1 MRRAKV
7 LMHGTWAG
15 DILEDERVYRF
26 TYRAE
31 YLKRAN
37 LPTGQAGVRAVS
49 VTLPLRSEPHE
60 SPILHPFFDGLIP
73 EGWVLAIAERN
84 WKLKERD
91 RMGLLLV
98 CCRDPIGAV
107 SIEPFDEGTDER

>member
-7 LMHGTWAG
+7 LMH
-15 DILEDERVYRF
+15 DEWVGEIIEEERSYRF
-26 TYRAE
+26 SYRSE
-31 YLKRAN
+31 YLQR
-37 LPTGQAGVRAVS
+37 PYPEPVS
-49 VTLPLRSEPHE
+49 VTLPLRAEPFQ
-60 SPILHPFFDGLIP
+60 STILFPFFDGLIP

-107 SIEPFDEGTDER
+107 SIEPFNDEADER

>member
-1 MRRAKV
+1 MRQAKV
-7 LMHGTWAG
+7 LMHGVWSG
-15 DILEDERVYRF
+15 DILEDERGYRF

-37 LPTGQAGVRAVS
+37 AQAVS
-49 VTLPLRSEPHE
+49 VTFPLRSEPYE
-60 SPILHPFFDGLIP
+60 STILHPFFDGLIP
-73 EGWVLAIAERN
+73 EGWVLSIAERN

-98 CCRDPIGAV
+98 CCADPIGAV
-107 SIEPFDEGTDER
+107 SIEPFNEPTDER

>member
-15 DILEDERVYRF
+15 DILEEERSYRF
-26 TYRAE
+26 SYRKE
-31 YLKRAN
+31 YLDREDAR
-37 LPTGQAGVRAVS
+37 PVS
-49 VTLPLRSEPHE
+49 VTLPLRAEPYD

-98 CCRDPIGAV
+98 CCADSIGAV
-107 SIEPFDEGTDER
+107 SIEPFNVETDER

>member
-15 DILEDERVYRF
+15 DILEDERAYRF
-26 TYRAE
+26 TYRPE
-31 YLKRAN
+31 YLERAD
-37 LPTGQAGVRAVS
+37 ARAVS
-49 VTLPLRSEPHE
+49 VTLPLRSEPYE
-60 SPILHPFFDGLIP
+60 STILHPFFDGLIP
-73 EGWVLAIAERN
+73 EGWILDVAERN

-98 CCRDPIGAV
+98 CCADPIGAV
-107 SIEPFDEGTDER
+107 SIEPYIEQTDEH

>member
-7 LMHGTWAG
+7 MMHRVWAG
-15 DILEDERVYRF
+15 EIVEDERSYRF
-26 TYRAE
+26 TYRAK
-31 YLKRAN
+31 YLERPDAR
-37 LPTGQAGVRAVS
+37 PVS
-49 VTLPLRSEPHE
+49 VTLPLRSEPFQ
-60 SPILHPFFDGLIP
+60 SAMLFPFFDGLIP

-98 CCRDPIGAV
+98 CCADPIGAV
-107 SIEPFDEGTDER
+107 SIEPINEPSDGQ

>member
-1 MRRAKV
+1 MNRAKV

-15 DILEDERVYRF
+15 EILEDERTYRF

-37 LPTGQAGVRAVS
+37 ARAVS
-49 VTLPLRSEPHE
+49 VTLPLRSEAYE

-107 SIEPFDEGTDER
+107 SIEPFNDATDER

>member
-7 LMHGTWAG
+7 LMHGVWAG
-15 DILEDERVYRF
+15 DILEQERTYRF
-26 TYRAE
+26 TYRPE
-31 YLKRAN
+31 FLKRPNA
-37 LPTGQAGVRAVS
+37 RAVS
-49 VTLPLRSEPHE
+49 VTLPLRSEPYD

-73 EGWVLAIAERN
+73 EGWVLSIAERN

-98 CCRDPIGAV
+98 CCADPIGAV
-107 SIEPFDEGTDER
+107 SIEPFNEPTDER

>member
-7 LMHGTWAG
+7 LMHGVWAG
-15 DILEDERVYRF
+15 EILEEERFYRF
-26 TYRAE
+26 SYRAE
-31 YLKRAN
+31 YLQRSDA
-37 LPTGQAGVRAVS
+37 RAVS
-49 VTLPLRSEPHE
+49 VTLPLRTEPFQ
-60 SPILHPFFDGLIP
+60 STNLFPFFDGLIP

-107 SIEPFDEGTDER
+107 SVEPYNHDIDER